1 MRIHHVRRLSQG
13 FFLALFVFMC
23 AVTRVGGRW
32 TDIRGWPVNWFL
44 QLDPLTG
51 LGTAL
56 STGTLFAGLL
66 WGVATLSLT
75 VLFGRFFCGWVC
87 PFGTIHHVLGWMRF
101 RWQRFSEKQTANAF
115 HEAQSLKFYFLFGFL
130 GMAFGPLFT
139 AQRWTSLLGAFKTL
153 GLLAATA
160 WLATAWTSRQEPAGR
175 KGAHAAEEILTAAAV
190 FLLGAV
196 LARFP
201 AAVGSLQ
208 TGLLDPIPFVQ
219 RSLNQIVLPALG
231 LFQPEGLAGNRWAH
245 GAWLLGAFF
254 LAAVGLNAVRPRF
267 YCRYVCPAGALM
279 HLLGRRSLYRMV
291 RIPERCTDC
300 KRCETVCDAACR
312 PSTDLLTGECTLCG
326 NCLVVCPEKAVT
338 YTAQPLS
345 AAMAAPPK
353 GPQAAVDISRR
364 RVLALLGTGI
374 VAVPA
379 IRLEGLTGRRFPPSV
394 VRPPGALP
402 EPEFLRRCIKC
413 GQCLRICP
421 TNVLQPALWE
431 AGIEG
436 LWTPVLDFRAG
447 SSGCQ
452 YRCVACSRIC
462 PTAAIRRLTLDE
474 KLGTGAFADRG
485 PVRIGAAFVD
495 RSRCLPWAFGKPCI
509 VCEEN
514 CPVSPK
520 AIQTVETLEKWPG
533 PPLRVTARQG
543 DRWTVDGFRP
553 PPNAPPL
560 ESLFLLENLS
570 GPSRHRPIREWGDGW
585 IAVGPEEGHA
595 GEEPPRTGG
604 VGGPVFLAVRLK
616 RPVVDHARCVGCGIC
631 EHECPVRGI
640 PAIRVSAENESRH
653 PERSLIVGKG

>member
-13 FFLALFVFMC
+13 FFFALFVLLC

-32 TDIRGWPVNWFL
+32 TEIRGWPVNWFL

-56 STGTLFAGLL
+56 GTGTLFAGLL
-66 WGVATLSLT
+66 WGAATLSLT
-75 VLFGRFFCGWVC
+75 VIMGRFFCGWIC
-87 PFGTIHHVLGWMRF
+87 PFGTLHHALGWVRF
-101 RWQRFSEKQTANAF
+101 RKRRFSERQAANAF
-115 HEAQSLKFYFLFGFL
+115 HRAQSLKFYLLFVFL
-130 GMAFGPLFT
+130 GMASGPLWT
-139 AQRWTSLLGAFKTL
+139 IPRWTTPATALKTF
-153 GLLAATA
+153 GLLAATT
-160 WLATAWTSRQEPAGR
+160 WLVTAWASRQGPAR
-175 KGAHAAEEILTAAAV
+175 EKGEHRREEILTAAAV
-190 FLLGAV
+190 FLLGAA
-196 LARFP
+196 LGRFP

-219 RSLNQIVLPALG
+219 RSLNQIVFPAVG
-231 LFQPEGLAGNRWAH
+231 LFQPEGLAGNRWTH

-254 LAAVGLNAVRPRF
+254 LAAVGLNALRPRF

-279 HLLGRRSLYRMV
+279 HLVGRRSLYRMV
-291 RIPERCTDC
+291 RIPQRCTDC

-326 NCLVVCPEKAVT
+326 NCLVVCPERAVT
-338 YTAQPLS
+338 YTAETRS
-345 AAMAAPPK
+345 AEISPAPEP
-353 GPQAAVDISRR
+353 AVDISRR
-364 RVLALLGTGI
+364 RALAVLGSGI
-374 VAVPA
+374 LAVPGV
-379 IRLEGLTGRRFPPSV
+379 RLEGLTGRRFAPSV

-402 EPEFLRRCIKC
+402 ETEFLRRCIKC

-447 SSGCQ
+447 TSGCQ

-462 PTAAIRRLTLDE
+462 PTAAIRRLTLEE
-474 KLGTGAFADRG
+474 KLGTGEFAARG

-520 AIQTVETLEKWPG
+520 AIQTVEALEKWPG
-533 PPLRVTARQG
+533 PPLRVTDRQG

-560 ESLFLLENLS
+560 ESLFLVENLS
-570 GPSRHRPIREWGDGW
+570 DPSRHRPIRDWGDGW
-585 IAVGPEEGHA
+585 IAVGSGDGGRGDDTAKPPA
-595 GEEPPRTGG
+595 GD
-604 VGGPVFLAVRLK
+604 GPVFLAVRLK
-616 RPVVDHARCVGCGIC
+616 RPVVDHTRCVGCGIC
-631 EHECPVRGI
+631 EHECPVRGL
-640 PAIRVSAENESRH
+640 PAVRVSAENESRH
-653 PERSLIVGKG
+653 PERSLIVGKA